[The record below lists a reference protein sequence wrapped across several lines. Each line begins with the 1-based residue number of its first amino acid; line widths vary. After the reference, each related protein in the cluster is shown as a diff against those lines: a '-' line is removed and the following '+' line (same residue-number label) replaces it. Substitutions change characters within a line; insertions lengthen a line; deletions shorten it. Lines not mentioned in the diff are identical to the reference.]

1 METVISTV
9 VALCMFVA
17 GELKEHRI
25 QPAMSDCLKGKRVA
39 ERTANDNIKYMCGK
53 VEVELESN
61 IDGSKAIK
69 KIINES
75 K

>member
-1 METVISTV
+1 MVMDMVESV
-9 VALCMFVA
+9 VALCMFIA

-25 QPAMSDCLKGKRVA
+25 HPAMSDCLKGKRVA

-53 VEVELESN
+53 VKAELEEN

-69 KIINES
+69 KIIKE
-75 K
+75 

>member
-1 METVISTV
+1 METVISSV
-9 VALCMFVA
+9 IALCMFVA

-39 ERTANDNIKYMCGK
+39 ERTASDNIEYKCGK
-53 VEVELESN
+53 IKAELEEN
-61 IDGSKAIK
+61 IDGSKTIK
-69 KIINES
+69 NIIKE

>member
-25 QPAMSDCLKGKRVA
+25 QNKMSDCLKGKREA
-39 ERTANDNIKYMCGK
+39 ERNTSQNIEYKCGK
-53 VEVELESN
+53 VKAELESN

-69 KIINES
+69 RSIND
-75 K
+75 

>member
-39 ERTANDNIKYMCGK
+39 ERTANDSIKYMCGK

-61 IDGSKAIK
+61 IDGSKSIK